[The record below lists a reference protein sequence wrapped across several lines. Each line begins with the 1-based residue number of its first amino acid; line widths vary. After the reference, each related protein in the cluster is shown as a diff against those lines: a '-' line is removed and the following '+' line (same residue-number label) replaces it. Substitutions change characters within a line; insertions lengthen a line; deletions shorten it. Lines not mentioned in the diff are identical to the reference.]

1 MQYLG
6 GMRGAG
12 VLTCGEETLARAD
25 YEFDGFLTH
34 RGEVTGCGEIRM
46 SPEALRAAFGRKD
59 LLLRTD
65 DGRRL
70 GLRFSEKQ
78 LASASNVAHVE
89 VDGGLPQ
96 PAEWCH

>member
-1 MQYLG
+1 MHYLG
-6 GMRGAG
+6 GLRGAG

-25 YEFDGFLTH
+25 YEFDGFLTN

-59 LLLRTD
+59 LFLQTD

-70 GLRFSEKQ
+70 GLRFSEKR
-78 LASASNVAHVE
+78 LSSPSDIAHVE
-89 VDGGLPQ
+89 VDGGLPR
-96 PAEWCH
+96 PSEWSH